1 MQMRRQMRAG
11 QALHGADLA
20 RPDLVQRD
28 EAVTLIYQ
36 AAGIYLIVRGQA
48 TEAGTEGD
56 IVTVLNLQSKRTV
69 SGVVV
74 GRGQV
79 SVSPVTPVAPR
90 KLTSAEHSAAATA
103 PVSAQSGA
111 AAV

>member
-1 MQMRRQMRAG
+1 MRAG
-11 QALHGADLA
+11 QALHGADLT

-36 AAGIYLIVRGQA
+36 TAGIYLTVRGQA

-56 IVTVLNLQSKRTV
+56 IVTVLNLQSKHTV

-79 SVSPVTPVAPR
+79 SVSPVAPVASR
-90 KLTSAEHSAAATA
+90 RLASAEPAAEATPSVSAARGTPASSKTE
-103 PVSAQSGA
+103 
-111 AAV
+111 

>member
-1 MQMRRQMRAG
+1 MRRQMRAG

-36 AAGIYLIVRGQA
+36 AAGIYLTVRGQA

-69 SGVVV
+69 SSVVV

-90 KLTSAEHSAAATA
+90 KLASAEP

-111 AAV
+111 PTSSKAE